1 MKNRSFIDKL
11 KPLITSLNPFQFAQF
26 STEKRNRLLKN
37 ISNALGIWAGEL
49 PAQSGNEESLSTSA
63 HAAQHEVAAKLN
75 SIMRNYR
82 HKQSKC

>member
-11 KPLITSLNPFQFAQF
+11 KPSIIKPNHLHFAWF
-26 STEKRNRLLKN
+26 STENRNRLLKN

-49 PAQSGNEESLSTSA
+49 PAQSGNEENLSTSA

-75 SIMRNYR
+75 SIMHNYR